1 VVFPPSSFLVFS
13 FSPSRLGVPKVVLGF
28 CTKSKSPVYIGIWF
42 IFPMVYLLIS
52 YLSSLSLFHITP
64 IRMRKKNADQD
75 GIFLGSVLKIP
86 VQVFHRPGR
95 GLGHEKWA
103 RTLLC

>member
-13 FSPSRLGVPKVVLGF
+13 FSPSRLGVPKVVLDF

-64 IRMRKKNADQD
+64 IRMGTATPVQD
-75 GIFLGSVLKIP
+75 GISRGSVSAISG
-86 VQVFHRPGR
+86 QDFHRPGR
-95 GLGHEKWA
+95 GFWHEK
-103 RTLLC
+103 